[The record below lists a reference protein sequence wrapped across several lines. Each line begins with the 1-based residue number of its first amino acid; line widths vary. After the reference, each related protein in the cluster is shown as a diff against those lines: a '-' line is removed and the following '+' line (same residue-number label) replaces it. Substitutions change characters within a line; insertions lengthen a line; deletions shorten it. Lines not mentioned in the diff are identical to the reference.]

1 MVFNSGM
8 DKLKHYVSAH
18 GLTPTAG
25 VIGVSVQRLGNWLD
39 RGIPMDQCAKVE
51 VSLGGAVAVEDM
63 RPDINWLRVKDKSW
77 PHPKGRPV
85 IDVGAPA
92 KAEA

>member
-1 MVFNSGM
+1 MET
-8 DKLKHYVSAH
+8 LKHYVSAH
-18 GLTPTAG
+18 GLTPTASAL
-25 VIGVSVQRLGNWLD
+25 GVSVQRLGNWLD
-39 RGIPMDQCAKVE
+39 RGIPMEQCAKVE
-51 VSLGGAVAVEDM
+51 VATSGAVTVEEL

-85 IDVGAPA
+85 IDVAAPA